1 MRVALFFDGKNHFES
16 LRRVVE
22 GRAMDHA
29 ALAKFIVERV
39 GGTRMV
45 GAWYYTGLP
54 DEAAELR
61 ALGKCDR
68 KPLEAFLDRIERL
81 PGFFVRRF
89 PRRLRESECPHCG
102 GTVHGTEEKQVDTS
116 LVADAILMAVRDAY
130 DIAVVF
136 SGDLDVTPALD
147 VLQGLGKPGYVA
159 TFGTVGL
166 ARGLARAA
174 YEVIDLYPHLDLFA
188 SPAVNVDGGMPA
200 SHAEVD
206 SAILRELTR
215 AHEHFS
221 AGGGFVGA
229 QYFFNRWRGP
239 GLPATP
245 ELRRASAMRLQAA
258 GLVAF
263 DEIDGKLSLRPLGA
277 APVTQAATEGGDDV
291 LQVETDREEGPA
303 EG

>member
-29 ALAKFIVERV
+29 ALARFVVERV

-61 ALGKCDR
+61 ALGRCDR
-68 KPLEAFLDRIERL
+68 KPLEVFLDRIERI

-116 LVADAILMAVRDAY
+116 LVADTILMAVRDAY

-136 SGDLDVTPALD
+136 SGDLDVTPALE

-174 YEVIDLYPHLDLFA
+174 YDVIDLYPHLDQFA
-188 SPAVNVDGGMPA
+188 TASGAVESGIPA

-206 SAILRELTR
+206 AAILRELAR

-245 ELRRASAMRLQAA
+245 ELRRASAQRLEAA
-258 GLVAF
+258 GQVVF
-263 DEIDGKLSLRPLGA
+263 EEIDGKLALRPAIVAPTSDGA
-277 APVTQAATEGGDDV
+277 DANEPG
-291 LQVETDREEGPA
+291 
-303 EG
+303 